1 MEATVWLLFF
11 KYSSERGKNVY
22 EQLTV
27 DGLESSRSVS
37 LVRFYEQ
44 KKHVRSFVT
53 TTHRSLVLKEILN
66 AEFSVL
72 DVRFENWELSFGLYV
87 RIFPNYS

>member
-1 MEATVWLLFF
+1 MWLLFF

-27 DGLESSRSVS
+27 DGLESSLFSV
-37 LVRFYEQ
+37 LWYDFMN
-44 KKHVRSFVT
+44 KKKNVRSFAI

-72 DVRFENWELSFGLYV
+72 DVRFEN
-87 RIFPNYS
+87 

>member
-27 DGLESSRSVS
+27 DGLESS
-37 LVRFYEQ
+37 L
-44 KKHVRSFVT
+44 
-53 TTHRSLVLKEILN
+53 
-66 AEFSVL
+66 FSVL
-72 DVRFENWELSFGLYV
+72 WYDFMNKKNMFVLLL
-87 RIFPNYS
+87 

>member
-1 MEATVWLLFF
+1 MEATVRLLFF
-11 KYSSERGKNVY
+11 KYSSARGKNVY

-27 DGLESSRSVS
+27 DGLESS

-44 KKHVRSFVT
+44 KKHVRSFAT

-72 DVRFENWELSFGLYV
+72 EVRFENWELSFGLYV